1 MSLGIVKI
9 IVKIVIRVPKLMLGN
24 VKIVIKYGQNY
35 YGLSKLMLSSIVKMS
50 ANMSKLL
57 WGLEKWSFKIV
68 KIVSRECQIT
78 PI

>member
-9 IVKIVIRVPKLMLGN
+9 IVKIVIRVSKLMLGN

-57 WGLEKWSFKIV
+57 LGVRKMVIQN
-68 KIVSRECQIT
+68 CQVGSVR
-78 PI
+78 